1 MEDPQHNNETG
12 AQSSKEEPADFT
24 KELCTLINKH
34 GIDSRLGIQ
43 DFVLA
48 GHIMQTIGLIDQINK
63 NKLYFAN
70 LLKQT
75 KI

>member
-1 MEDPQHNNETG
+1 MEEQQTSSE
-12 AQSSKEEPADFT
+12 AQQAKEESPDFT
-24 KELCTLINKH
+24 KELCALINKH
-34 GIDSRLGIQ
+34 GIDSKLGIQ